1 MSERTTAATVC
12 SAAAGTV
19 HDQPAVRDDLGGHPR
34 RRTRVDRWFYIGIA
48 MFVILL
54 HIAGFGPSLL
64 DQSMRNDRPSWLVTI
79 HGVVAGAWLLL
90 FLWQA
95 TLAATGRTS
104 VHRRLGAIAPAL
116 MVVMV
121 VLAFQ
126 TTIEMV
132 RRGYDLSGDLFRPAA
147 APGVP
152 VPSVAEVDGGLGA
165 FVAALTFGVLVA
177 AGWWHRRR
185 PQVHKRL
192 MLVALLLL
200 AGIPLSHLGGY
211 VVGRWPQLLWPVRA
225 LPLAGNLLLFA
236 GAVHD
241 KITTGRVHPISVWV
255 PFAIIVVTLFTIAV
269 SLSAPWRQFAAWLA
283 G

>member
-1 MSERTTAATVC
+1 MSEQISAATI
-12 SAAAGTV
+12 SRAAPGTV
-19 HDQPAVRDDLGGHPR
+19 EEQAAIREDPR
-34 RRTRVDRWFYIGIA
+34 AHLRRQTRVGRWFYVGVA
-48 MFVILL
+48 MFVILFQA
-54 HIAGFGPSLL
+54 AGFGPSLL
-64 DQSMRNDRPSWLVTI
+64 EQSMRNDRPSWLVTI

-90 FLWQA
+90 FLGQA
-95 TLAATGRTS
+95 TLVATGRTS
-104 VHRRLGAIAPAL
+104 IHRRLGAIAPAL

-121 VLAFQ
+121 VLVFQ

-147 APGVP
+147 AAGAP

-165 FVAALTFGVLVA
+165 FVSALNFGILVA
-177 AGWWHRRR
+177 AGWWFRRR
-185 PQVHKRL
+185 PEIHKRL

-200 AGIPLSHLGGY
+200 AGIPLLHLGGY
-211 VVGRWPQLLWPVRA
+211 VAGRWPELLWPVRA

-241 KITTGRVHPISVWV
+241 EITTGRVHPISLWIPLV
-255 PFAIIVVTLFTIAV
+255 IIAVMLFTLAV